1 MRGKKRILIAS
12 CAVKLWVKI
21 ETVAFEMLNVKNFNS
36 NNVDALIAKKKK
48 EKKEAFSQTLKGKS
62 INLIVIE

>member
-1 MRGKKRILIAS
+1 M
-12 CAVKLWVKI
+12 KLWVKI
-21 ETVAFEMLNVKNFNS
+21 DTVAFEMLNAKSFNS

>member
-48 EKKEAFSQTLKGKS
+48 KKKRLFLK
-62 INLIVIE
+62 L

>member
-1 MRGKKRILIAS
+1 M
-12 CAVKLWVKI
+12 KLWVKI

-48 EKKEAFSQTLKGKS
+48 EKRKKKKEKKEAFSQTLKGKS